1 MTFIVMA
8 QLSVHAFHLA
18 DESDDPTLTI
28 IDDSIEEVQDE
39 QGDDEI
45 IELTASPTTIEMID
59 LSTPSTIDLCTPDE
73 PNEET
78 LMDSSIMHLSPK

>member
-1 MTFIVMA
+1 MA

-18 DESDDPTLTI
+18 EESDDPTLTI

-45 IELTASPTTIEMID
+45 IVLTASPTTIEMID